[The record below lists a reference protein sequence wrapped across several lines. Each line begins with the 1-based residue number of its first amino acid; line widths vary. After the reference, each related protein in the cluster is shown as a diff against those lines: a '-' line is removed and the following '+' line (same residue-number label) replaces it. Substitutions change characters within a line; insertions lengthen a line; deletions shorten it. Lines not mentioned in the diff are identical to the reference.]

1 MPPHYLVAAPQD
13 GSIAALPEPAEEMA
27 HLPRVIRTLVQRRR
41 TVKELIKTERD
52 PVSAMK

>member
-1 MPPHYLVAAPQD
+1 
-13 GSIAALPEPAEEMA
+13 MA

-52 PVSAMK
+52 PASAMN

>member
-1 MPPHYLVAAPQD
+1 LPPHYLVAAPQD